1 MVPLQLRI
9 FFTLTI
15 FYDIGIEVLEN
26 EDGFLA
32 EVEDLFPLAADG

>member
-9 FFTLTI
+9 FFYFNF

-32 EVEDLFPLAADG
+32 EDEDLFPLAADG

>member
-1 MVPLQLRI
+1 VHGPFTTEI
-9 FFTLTI
+9 FYVTI

-32 EVEDLFPLAADG
+32 EDEDLFPLAADG